1 MTIEKVLATK
11 PNENFVFSL
20 INIHHAFALA
30 MLGADGE
37 TAGELAKLIG
47 YDEDPSKCLD
57 GLKQKLAD
65 FASLSSINQSAG
77 VFINDKMSLK
87 EAYLQSAKSE
97 LGAIADSFDASNS
110 EKSAEKINQWVSSK
124 TAGKINDIIK
134 PTFITSNTLSIL
146 LSTTLFKGTWAEEFC
161 PDDHKVFYTQPGKST
176 ETKFMKL
183 SKKRHFNSYI
193 GDDLTMVGI
202 PYDDDMTMT
211 LLMPKLGELSNFEK
225 NLNNIPELLEQCR
238 FTNGEVVLKMPK
250 FNLKSELDLK
260 QMFSSFG
267 HGKLFSQAV
276 QHNYSKMTDSDV
288 FISDAVHQATIEVD
302 EKGTVAAAATAVVM
316 MLRCMPAPPVHITI
330 DRPFLFLLHKNENIL
345 FAGRVVNPQ

>member
-30 MLGADGE
+30 MLGEFLYENFTLIFYWNFDLFLILGADGE
-37 TAGELAKLIG
+37 TASELAKLIG

-57 GLKQKLAD
+57 TLKQKLAD

-87 EAYLQSAKSE
+87 ETYLQLAKSE

-124 TAGKINDIIK
+124 TAGKIDDIIK

-146 LSTTLFKGTWAEEFC
+146 LSTTLFKGNWAEEFC
-161 PDDHKVFYTQPGKST
+161 SDDHKVFYTEPGKST

-193 GDDLTMVGI
+193 VDNLTMVGI

-211 LLMPKLGELSNFEK
+211 LLVPKIGQLSNFEVWR
-225 NLNNIPELLEQCR
+225 LFLTTVVAR
-238 FTNGEVVLKMPK
+238 YFFTK
-250 FNLKSELDLK
+250 
-260 QMFSSFG
+260 
-267 HGKLFSQAV
+267 
-276 QHNYSKMTDSDV
+276 
-288 FISDAVHQATIEVD
+288 
-302 EKGTVAAAATAVVM
+302 
-316 MLRCMPAPPVHITI
+316 ITI
-330 DRPFLFLLHKNENIL
+330 SVFFFKNICWLNS
-345 FAGRVVNPQ
+345 